1 MNADEDAPTK
11 KKVDKQSTENLT
23 VTVDKIDAK
32 RTEKGDEEPKPRIVL
47 TFRSEKNSAKSSN
60 MKIVTPEEKHEEA
73 PRRSSRTRGKWEWI
87 CDSDTSP
94 KKDKSG
100 AQTTSENDESD
111 SSHTTPKRS
120 TRRRDDS
127 DNVLANAIARKEKS
141 YETQQAPQ
149 RLSRRIKPTA
159 KFLANEELRI
169 GLESQNNARLGI
181 QTEKS
186 PEEGVRTRRSARP
199 VVTEV
204 VKKEEPE
211 PEVEDEVVEICED
224 DDSQSQNTVM
234 KLKHLCELGLKAIN
248 PDEVDESGNE
258 NREVEEEEE
267 EDEDA
272 EAEELEEDDEMDDD
286 PVVISKLL
294 ETDEDSSEDFQCTV
308 EVAAKNRPRRS
319 TRLCSSFGMND
330 SDRSSPVA
338 EDEQR
343 SPRRSSKR
351 SSRHTYTEESE
362 RSHRKRRRHRSS
374 GGDEVQSDAEIE
386 DTSNPAGGDEGS
398 EAACPADD
406 STIVA
411 TCFCETPS
419 NVYAAPEE
427 LTEPVFCQ
435 AIELV
440 DGVRVGCSHSARR
453 ERNSSSNGGANSSGL
468 APLVRAGPRAPY
480 FLACALHA
488 AQLNKHMCCPACG
501 LFCTQLYSGSNNSS
515 GLAPLVRAGPRAPYF
530 LACALHAAQL
540 NKHMCCP
547 ACGLFCTQGTFY
559 QCSSGHLFHLDCG
572 LPYNDAKLRPG
583 CPHCGVFS
591 YRWQPANVTCA
602 KVKLEMKCSNK
613 RIFLPDQREQ
623 CTPAYLTFTAR
634 EPKQEKGPIIPEDLL
649 PSPPIDLKQLC
660 EKAAGAPNK
669 SPQQLC
675 DAILKGDTVDM
686 LIPKIVS
693 SSSINKAL
701 PSQSGGTCL
710 HAAARTGHTGAV
722 YLLHYAGANLDVTD
736 NYMRTPLASAILALL
751 EKPDKKGKEKLKNA
765 SSKEEVSDVEIKIED
780 GVGASEEK
788 SARDDP
794 KRAKEEDLIKVIR
807 YLVAAGCDVNFP
819 GPDGMTALHVAAQH
833 GGAHVARLLMPLAN
847 VDARDHG
854 GWTPLVW
861 AAENDH
867 VDVVR
872 VLLEAGADAMSCDSE
887 GNGVVHWC
895 ALAGSA
901 AALRLLLHAAPQL
914 TAAVN
919 AHADT
924 PLHVAA
930 RQGHYACVVILLA
943 RGARTDIENS
953 AGELAVEVCT
963 GQCQSAISLNMQ
975 MTIAVRDNVSRFKL
989 LSSDIS
995 NGREQFPIPCVN
1007 DVDDAP
1013 LPDDFTY
1020 VTRHVTPVSVT
1031 VDNTI
1036 STMQGCE
1043 CKEGDCTSGSCA
1055 CSALGVKCWY
1065 SRGRLQASFP
1075 YHDPPMLF
1083 ECNQTCG
1090 CNLRRCG
1097 NSVVTKAAAAGS
1109 VCVRAQVFRVGG
1121 ERGWGLR
1128 ARQRILKGAPVA
1140 LYCGELLPLPQAD
1153 TRPADHY
1160 MFALDVKPDLL
1171 EQCSEQTQ
1179 LCVDAAQF
1187 GSAARFI
1194 NHSCRPNLAPVRVFT
1209 AARDLRLPTVALFAT
1224 TDIDQDEELTFDYGD
1239 KFWSVKSKWMKCEC
1253 GSVDC
1258 RYPTKS
1264 EETESS

>member
-1 MNADEDAPTK
+1 MNADDDAPTK
-11 KKVDKQSTENLT
+11 KKVDKPPTDNLT
-23 VTVDKIDAK
+23 VTLDKIDAK
-32 RTEKGDEEPKPRIVL
+32 RFEKGEEEPKPRIVL
-47 TFRSEKNSAKSSN
+47 TFRSEKNSAKNSN
-60 MKIVTPEEKHEEA
+60 MKIVTPEEKTHEEA
-73 PRRSSRTRGKWEWI
+73 PRRSSRTRGKWEWN

-100 AQTTSENDESD
+100 QTTSENDESD

-120 TRRRDDS
+120 TRRRSKDS
-127 DNVLANAIARKEKS
+127 DNILANAIARKEKS
-141 YETQQAPQ
+141 YETQQATPQ

-159 KFLANEELRI
+159 KILANEELRI

-181 QTEKS
+181 TDKS

-199 VVTEV
+199 LVTEV
-204 VKKEEPE
+204 EKKKE
-211 PEVEDEVVEICED
+211 PEVDDEVVEIGD
-224 DDSQSQNTVM
+224 DDEASREMNMM
-234 KLKHLCELGLKAIN
+234 KLKHFGELGLKIIN
-248 PDEVDESGNE
+248 PDYVGTCNESGNE
-258 NREVEEEEE
+258 NREEDGEEGEDEEEG
-267 EDEDA
+267 
-272 EAEELEEDDEMDDD
+272 EAEEIDEDDEMDED
-286 PVVISKLL
+286 PAIISKLL
-294 ETDEDSSEDFQCTV
+294 ETDEDSSEDFQCTI

-330 SDRSSPVA
+330 SDRSSPVGE
-338 EDEQR
+338 EDK

-351 SSRHTYTEESE
+351 SARHTYVEETE

-374 GGDEVQSDAEIE
+374 GGEEPHSDVEME
-386 DTSNPAGGDEGS
+386 DTSALPSTPAGGDEGS
-398 EAACPADD
+398 EAACPTED
-406 STIVA
+406 STIIA
-411 TCFCETPS
+411 TCFCDTPS

-453 ERNSSSNGGANSSGL
+453 ERGGANSNNNDL
-468 APLVRAGPRAPY
+468 AALVRAGPRAPY
-480 FLACALHA
+480 FLACTLHA
-488 AQLNKHMCCPACG
+488 AQLA
-501 LFCTQLYSGSNNSS
+501 
-515 GLAPLVRAGPRAPYF
+515 
-530 LACALHAAQL
+530 
-540 NKHMCCP
+540 KHMCCP

-583 CPHCGVFS
+583 CPHCGVHS
-591 YRWQPANVTCA
+591 YRWQPANTDCV
-602 KVKLEMKCSNK
+602 KVSVEMKCSNK

-634 EPKQEKGPIIPEDLL
+634 EPPPESGPLIPEDLL

-660 EKAAGAPNK
+660 QQAANAPNK

-675 DAILKGDTVDM
+675 DAILKGDTVDQ

-693 SSSINKAL
+693 SSSINRAL
-701 PSQSGGTCL
+701 SSQSGGTCL
-710 HAAARTGHTGAV
+710 HAAARSGHTGAA
-722 YLLHYAGANLDVTD
+722 YLLHYAGANLDASD
-736 NYMRTPLASAILALL
+736 SHMRTPLIAAALALL
-751 EKPDKKGKEKLKNA
+751 EKPDKKAKEKVKDT
-765 SSKEEVSDVEIKIED
+765 SKDEVSEDAEVDADKETEKPGDKTEEEVV
-780 GVGASEEK
+780 
-788 SARDDP
+788 DDDDD
-794 KRAKEEDLIKVIR
+794 KKAKDEDLIKVIR
-807 YLVAAGCDVNFP
+807 YLIAAGCDVNFP
-819 GPDGMTALHVAAQH
+819 GPDGMTALHYAAQH
-833 GGAHVARLLMPLAN
+833 GSARVVRLLLPHAQL
-847 VDARDHG
+847 DARDHG

-867 VDVVR
+867 EHVVR
-872 VLLEAGADAMSCDSE
+872 LLLDAGACPLASDAE
-887 GNGVVHWC
+887 GNGAVHWC
-895 ALAGSA
+895 ALAGA
-901 AALRLLLHAAPQL
+901 ARALAALLHAAPRL
-914 TAAVN
+914 AAAHN

-943 RGARTDIENS
+943 RGARTDVENS
-953 AGELAVEVCT
+953 AGELPVEVCS

-975 MTIAVRDNVSRFKL
+975 MTIAVRDNVSRYKL

-995 NGREQFPIPCVN
+995 NGREPFPIPCVN
-1007 DVDDAP
+1007 EVDDAP

-1020 VTRHVTPVSVT
+1020 VTRHVTPVPVHI
-1031 VDNTI
+1031 DDTI
-1036 STMQGCE
+1036 ATMQGCS

-1065 SRGRLQASFP
+1065 WRGRLQTSFP

-1090 CNLRRCG
+1090 CNLRVCG
-1097 NSVVTKAAAAGS
+1097 NSVVTKAAGAGS
-1109 VCVRAQVFRVGG
+1109 ICVRALVFRAGG
-1121 ERGWGLR
+1121 ARGWGLR
-1128 ARQRILKGAPVA
+1128 ARQHVRRGQPVA

-1153 TRPADHY
+1153 TRAADHY

-1171 EQCSEQTQ
+1171 EQCTDKTQ

-1209 AARDLRLPTVALFAT
+1209 SARDLRLPTVALFAT
-1224 TDIDQDEELTFDYGD
+1224 ADIQPDDEFTFDYGD
-1239 KFWSVKSKWMKCEC
+1239 KFWSVKSKFMKCEC
-1253 GSVDC
+1253 GTAEC

-1264 EETESS
+1264 DETESS